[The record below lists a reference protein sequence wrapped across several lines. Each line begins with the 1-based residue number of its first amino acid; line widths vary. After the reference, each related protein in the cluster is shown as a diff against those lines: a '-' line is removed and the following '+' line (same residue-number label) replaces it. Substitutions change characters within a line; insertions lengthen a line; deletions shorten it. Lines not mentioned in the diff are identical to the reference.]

1 MAVRVRRYDEEGKL
15 LAVDDVGSGNDSNTL
30 PPLIARP
37 YKGRESTRVRERN
50 AERHSQIRA
59 QRHREE
65 GESPEDKGQSRATAR
80 VRLSSG
86 FRTDYQASKRR
97 SEVQHAREA
106 MTWDALQRH
115 DGKGWQP
122 AVSSKFRHAGALHI
136 AELESLGPSSAV
148 NLSPKWKKKSA
159 SPTKQLRAKRNINGR
174 SEGRLNP
181 ARPWEEFRLPD
192 LEQSP
197 TALQPWAAQ
206 LAGEGWRGTGID
218 TDFSPWGELPLG
230 GD

>member
-1 MAVRVRRYDEEGKL
+1 MRRYDEEGKL
-15 LAVDDVGSGNDSNTL
+15 LALDDVGSGNDRNML
-30 PPLIARP
+30 PPLIARQ

-65 GESPEDKGQSRATAR
+65 SESPEDKDQSRATAR
-80 VRLSSG
+80 VKLSSG

-97 SEVQHAREA
+97 SEVQRAREA
-106 MTWDALQRH
+106 MTWDALQRN

-122 AVSSKFRHAGALHI
+122 AVSSKFRHAGDLHI

-148 NLSPKWKKKSA
+148 NLSPKWKKTSA
-159 SPTKQLRAKRNINGR
+159 SPTKQLRGKRNINRR
-174 SEGRLNP
+174 SEVGRLNP
-181 ARPWEEFRLPD
+181 AHPWEEFRLPD

-197 TALQPWAAQ
+197 TALQPWPAQ
-206 LAGEGWRGTGID
+206 LAGEGWRGSGID
-218 TDFSPWGELPLG
+218 TDFSPWGELPVG
-230 GD
+230 GH